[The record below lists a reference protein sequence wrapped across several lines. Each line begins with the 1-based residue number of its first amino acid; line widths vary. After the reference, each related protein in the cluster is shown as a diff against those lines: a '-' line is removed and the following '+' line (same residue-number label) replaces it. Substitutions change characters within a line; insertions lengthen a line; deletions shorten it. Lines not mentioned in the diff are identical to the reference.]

1 MTHRWEGERVCE
13 KSRAGEHK
21 PMCDWKGDAKLES
34 WKQVDSWEVGD
45 GLGASFLESWPCQG
59 RWRVLQNA
67 YVMWKDCA
75 LRKLRKDSF
84 NLEQRNVFGKGL
96 IIHLQKGTSF
106 YEGIHLW
113 VLQHGMTMF
122 WNKFSKKKKILLSGE
137 RGCRSHVGIP
147 VWGIIFKGGKVLSCS
162 KANVKIWSAQLFYNF
177 NLLNSSLYNGPLFWD
192 IIEPDRERRQG

>member
-1 MTHRWEGERVCE
+1 MWVTGSELHCASIEIVMTHRWEGERVCA

-59 RWRVLQNA
+59 RWRVLENA

-84 NLEQRNVFGKGL
+84 NLEQRNVFRKGL

-106 YEGIHLW
+106 YEGIHHW

-122 WNKFSKKKKILLSGE
+122 WNRFSKKKKKDFTLWGAWLQIT
-137 RGCRSHVGIP
+137 CRNTCVRNY
-147 VWGIIFKGGKVLSCS
+147 F
-162 KANVKIWSAQLFYNF
+162 
-177 NLLNSSLYNGPLFWD
+177 
-192 IIEPDRERRQG
+192 